1 MRRSMQPQQAD
12 GFSGT
17 IGTVRMFGVPLRLH
31 FSFVL
36 LLIFLIFIGSSGR
49 QPAAVTAIYLIALFA
64 SVILHE
70 LGHALVARRFGIR
83 TLEIV
88 MYPIGGVA
96 RLARMP
102 KPREELPIAI
112 AGPLV
117 NVFLAAALAGWL
129 AARGT
134 LDLRSLA
141 DATAGNLLP
150 RIAAGNLVLAAFNLL
165 PAFPMD
171 GGRILRA
178 ALGLFKSEREATR
191 FAARIGQALA
201 LAMGLYGLLSG
212 HLMLVFI
219 AVFVYIGAV
228 QENAAVL
235 GRTLIEGAPVSAAMV
250 TDFRTLSHGQ
260 TIRDAAEMLL
270 ATTQQDF
277 PVVHGELV
285 LGLLGRSRLLRAMAS
300 EGPDSYVAGAMD
312 RDFVRLSPRMDLA
325 EAVPKLTA
333 AGPCALVM
341 EDDRLVGLLTMENL
355 SEFLLLR
362 RFGLR
367 PPYPAAG
374 GNDGA

>member
-1 MRRSMQPQQAD
+1 MQPHQTP

-17 IGTVRMFGVPLRLH
+17 IGTLRMFGVPLRLH
-31 FSFVL
+31 FTFVL
-36 LLIFLIFIGSSGR
+36 LLIFLLFIGSSGR
-49 QPAAVTAIYLIALFA
+49 QSAASTAIYLIALFV

-70 LGHALVARRFGIR
+70 LGHALAARRYGIR

-88 MYPIGGVA
+88 MYPIGGVS

-117 NVFLAAALAGWL
+117 NLILAVALGGWL
-129 AARGT
+129 AVRGA
-134 LDLRSLA
+134 LDLRSLS
-141 DATAGNLLP
+141 DPNGGNLLA
-150 RIAAGNLVLAAFNLL
+150 RIAAGNLILAAFNLL

-178 ALGLFKSEREATR
+178 ALGLFKPEREATR
-191 FAARIGQALA
+191 IAAKTGQALA

-212 HLMLVFI
+212 YLMLVVI
-219 AVFVYIGAV
+219 ALFVYLGAV
-228 QENAAVL
+228 QESAAVL

-277 PVVHGELV
+277 PVVHGEQV
-285 LGLLGRSRLLRAMAS
+285 LGLLGRNRLLRAMAS
-300 EGPDSYVAGAMD
+300 EGPESYVAGAMD
-312 RDFVRLSPRMDLA
+312 RDFVRLSPRMDLS
-325 EAVPKLTA
+325 EALPKLTA

-367 PPYPAAG
+367 PPSPASG
-374 GNDGA
+374 GKDGA